1 MNFQSFK
8 IYSKN
13 QAVLTPV
20 VWKGSRDE
28 VRLGFNRDIYVSL
41 PGGST
46 ANLKSIVQ
54 RTDPLI
60 APIPQYRQVGTL
72 KVLADGKVISEL
84 PLQALDQV
92 NEATIFGRAFDSLR
106 LMLPR

>member
-1 MNFQSFK
+1 
-8 IYSKN
+8 
-13 QAVLTPV
+13 
-20 VWKGSRDE
+20 
-28 VRLGFNRDIYVSL
+28 
-41 PGGST
+41 
-46 ANLKSIVQ
+46 
-54 RTDPLI
+54 
-60 APIPQYRQVGTL
+60 VGTL